1 MKRIPSFKYLFGVA
15 DVLILFACFVL
26 SAYILRV
33 DSNVSIIQFITES
46 PLNVAIFFLLALV
59 FIIIFQYNQLY
70 RVNIIITRAAHLA
83 HIIKAFYYGALN
95 VVLLSIL
102 IESSNLLDSRYLVFV
117 FALIAIPTLYVVR
130 IEILRLL
137 YIAFSNTSFRRN
149 VIIVGDGKA
158 GKMLAT
164 KLMYENPIG
173 LNIIG
178 FVDDDKAI
186 NEEIV
191 IGKKV
196 VGNTHQIEELVA
208 KHKID
213 ELLIAV
219 DDDNTERT
227 LALIDSCKK
236 LNISVRVT
244 SELFDIVARRM
255 KTESYFDV
263 PVIDVSSHYNNSF
276 TLALKR
282 SFDIIFSSFTLIFL
296 SPIIISIALVIKLTS
311 PGSIL
316 FKQTR
321 VGKYGKE
328 FQFYKFRSMK
338 VIIGE
343 DEDRK
348 KQMLEFMS
356 DSNADLRTKIIN
368 DNRVTW
374 IGKIIR
380 TTSLDE
386 LPQLFNV
393 IKGDMSLVGP
403 RPCLPYE
410 YENYDEWQKRRVKV
424 IPGCTGVWQVWGR
437 STVSFKE
444 SVVLDLYYI
453 NNMSPWL
460 DLQLVLQTIP
470 AIIAA
475 RGAK

>member
-1 MKRIPSFKYLFGVA
+1 
-15 DVLILFACFVL
+15 
-26 SAYILRV
+26 
-33 DSNVSIIQFITES
+33 
-46 PLNVAIFFLLALV
+46 
-59 FIIIFQYNQLY
+59 
-70 RVNIIITRAAHLA
+70 
-83 HIIKAFYYGALN
+83 
-95 VVLLSIL
+95 
-102 IESSNLLDSRYLVFV
+102 
-117 FALIAIPTLYVVR
+117 
-130 IEILRLL
+130 
-137 YIAFSNTSFRRN
+137 
-149 VIIVGDGKA
+149 
-158 GKMLAT
+158 KMLAT

>member
-196 VGNTHQIEELVA
+196 VGNTH
-208 KHKID
+208 
-213 ELLIAV
+213 
-219 DDDNTERT
+219 
-227 LALIDSCKK
+227 
-236 LNISVRVT
+236 
-244 SELFDIVARRM
+244 
-255 KTESYFDV
+255 
-263 PVIDVSSHYNNSF
+263 
-276 TLALKR
+276 
-282 SFDIIFSSFTLIFL
+282 
-296 SPIIISIALVIKLTS
+296 
-311 PGSIL
+311 
-316 FKQTR
+316 
-321 VGKYGKE
+321 
-328 FQFYKFRSMK
+328 
-338 VIIGE
+338 
-343 DEDRK
+343 
-348 KQMLEFMS
+348 
-356 DSNADLRTKIIN
+356 
-368 DNRVTW
+368 
-374 IGKIIR
+374 
-380 TTSLDE
+380 
-386 LPQLFNV
+386 
-393 IKGDMSLVGP
+393 
-403 RPCLPYE
+403 
-410 YENYDEWQKRRVKV
+410 
-424 IPGCTGVWQVWGR
+424 
-437 STVSFKE
+437 
-444 SVVLDLYYI
+444 
-453 NNMSPWL
+453 
-460 DLQLVLQTIP
+460 
-470 AIIAA
+470 
-475 RGAK
+475 